1 MSSIK
6 ALCLYCGSKSGAD
19 PVYEEAAR
27 TIGREAAERGVRLVY
42 GGGSIGLM
50 GAAADACLAAGGSV
64 HGIIPGHLQRREVQN
79 LEVTRMEVVETMH
92 HRKTR
97 MFEESDAF
105 AILPGGLGTLDE
117 TFEIL
122 TWRQLELHDKPI
134 MLVNV
139 AGYWDP
145 LLEAIGHMV
154 RHGFVRPKHAALL
167 SVVNRVEDL
176 FPALDLTPP
185 PSPTDAIELA

>member
-1 MSSIK
+1 MRRID
-6 ALCLYCGSKSGAD
+6 ALCLYCGSNSGTD
-19 PVYEEAAR
+19 PVFEEAAR
-27 TIGREAAERGVRLVY
+27 TLGRQAAERGVRLVY

-50 GAAADACLAAGGSV
+50 GAAADACLAAGGEV
-64 HGIIPGHLQRREVQN
+64 HGIIPGHLQRREVQK

-92 HRKTR
+92 NRKMR
-97 MFEESDAF
+97 MFDESDAF

-122 TWRQLELHDKPI
+122 TWRQLGLHDKPI

-145 LLEAIGHMV
+145 LLAAIGHMV
-154 RHGFVRPKHAALL
+154 RSGFVKPRHAALL
-167 SVVNRVEDL
+167 SVVGRVEDL
-176 FPALDLTPP
+176 FPALELTPP
-185 PSPTDAIELA
+185 PRPTDAIELA